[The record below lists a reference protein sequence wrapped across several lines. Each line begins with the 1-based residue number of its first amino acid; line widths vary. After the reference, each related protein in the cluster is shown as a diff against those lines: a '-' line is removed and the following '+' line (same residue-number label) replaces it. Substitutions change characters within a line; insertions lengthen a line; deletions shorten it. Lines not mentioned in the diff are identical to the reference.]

1 MTEKNIFLH
10 FVLCT
15 RTFINVNFQ
24 IVIFVFDN
32 RVDFLQLM
40 KCACHFWCII
50 PKLTSQSA
58 CPWTTALTNH
68 GKRRITSK
76 LFKRDVKPF
85 SWKIDMF
92 KFDLHLHFWFESSQV
107 CNMLGFK
114 IVIWAIFFFSC
125 RDGDQAQLSFWTNA
139 VNNGLRDAYQGSKKA
154 FAICQARAHLPIQV
168 NLITFGGFLHNHDH
182 CHRYHF
188 ILKWA

>member
-1 MTEKNIFLH
+1 MWVSPYLFHFGKLVLKMDFKCETRNSMWLSRRALGRGIWRSEVVFLVRIRTFFSLSPLWHDGKKHIH

-32 RVDFLQLM
+32 RVDFLQLT

-76 LFKRDVKPF
+76 LFKRDVKSF
-85 SWKIDMF
+85 SWKIYMF
-92 KFDLHLHFWFESSQV
+92 KFVTCICTFDLR
-107 CNMLGFK
+107 
-114 IVIWAIFFFSC
+114 A
-125 RDGDQAQLSFWTNA
+125 
-139 VNNGLRDAYQGSKKA
+139 
-154 FAICQARAHLPIQV
+154 ARCA
-168 NLITFGGFLHNHDH
+168 T
-182 CHRYHF
+182 C
-188 ILKWA
+188 

>member
-32 RVDFLQLM
+32 RVDFLQLT

-76 LFKRDVKPF
+76 LFKRDVKSF
-85 SWKIDMF
+85 SWKIYMF

-114 IVIWAIFFFSC
+114 IVIWAIFFSHAEVAIKHNSASGQTQSTMAWGMLT
-125 RDGDQAQLSFWTNA
+125 RVPRRRLQSAKRA
-139 VNNGLRDAYQGSKKA
+139 RIYQY
-154 FAICQARAHLPIQV
+154 R
-168 NLITFGGFLHNHDH
+168 
-182 CHRYHF
+182 
-188 ILKWA
+188 

>member
-1 MTEKNIFLH
+1 MWVSPYLFHFGKLVLKMDFKCETRNSMWLSGRALGRGIWRSEVVFLVRIRTFFSLSPLWHDGKKHIH

-32 RVDFLQLM
+32 RVDFLQLT

-76 LFKRDVKPF
+76 LFKRDVKSF
-85 SWKIDMF
+85 SWKIYMF
-92 KFDLHLHFWFESSQV
+92 KFVTCICTFDLR
-107 CNMLGFK
+107 
-114 IVIWAIFFFSC
+114 A
-125 RDGDQAQLSFWTNA
+125 
-139 VNNGLRDAYQGSKKA
+139 
-154 FAICQARAHLPIQV
+154 ARCA
-168 NLITFGGFLHNHDH
+168 T
-182 CHRYHF
+182 C
-188 ILKWA
+188 

>member
-1 MTEKNIFLH
+1 MWASPYLFHFGKLVLKMDFKCETRNSMWLSGRALGRGIWRSEVVFLVRIRTFFSLSPLWHDGKKHIH

-24 IVIFVFDN
+24 IVIFVFEN
-32 RVDFLQLM
+32 RVDFLQLT

-85 SWKIDMF
+85 SWKIYMF
-92 KFDLHLHFWFESSQV
+92 KFVTCICTFDLR
-107 CNMLGFK
+107 
-114 IVIWAIFFFSC
+114 A
-125 RDGDQAQLSFWTNA
+125 
-139 VNNGLRDAYQGSKKA
+139 
-154 FAICQARAHLPIQV
+154 ARCA
-168 NLITFGGFLHNHDH
+168 T
-182 CHRYHF
+182 C
-188 ILKWA
+188 